1 MGAML
6 FIIAFN
12 SKSFWEIAACVFFG
26 ACLLALGIKEWRY
39 RNRKRR

>member
-6 FIIAFN
+6 FFVAFI
-12 SKSFWEIAACVFFG
+12 SKSFWEIAVCVFFG

-39 RNRKRR
+39 QNRKRR